1 MVIQVVGVLNARS
14 IAMKV
19 KEKMWGARGRPRKFR
34 PGEAVE
40 WRLRA
45 PDNLLMELRVCARA
59 GKRSVNDEII
69 ARLLLSLNYQPDIP
83 VIKTA
88 KGERLISLAVKF
100 EDWLHNL
107 LDVDTRCGE
116 VNKRDSP
123 PAEHLWVWREGERIL
138 LPGKTTGYSMRIPGN
153 LAEEICTMA
162 RVHRRSLNDEMLTRL
177 MSTLKYF
184 TGRVLEQNED
194 SQALK
199 VLCMEFESYLKEK
212 INEAEKSALPW
223 DKDGAQ

>member
-1 MVIQVVGVLNARS
+1 MVIQVVRVLNARS

-19 KEKMWGARGRPRKFR
+19 KEKMWGDRGRPRKFR

-59 GKRSVNDEII
+59 GKRSVND
-69 ARLLLSLNYQPDIP
+69 D

-88 KGERLISLAVKF
+88 EGERLISLAVKF
-100 EDWLHNL
+100 EDWLYNL

-138 LPGKTTGYSMRIPGN
+138 LLGKTTGYSMRIPGN
-153 LAEEICTMA
+153 LAEEIRTMA

-194 SQALK
+194 AQALK

>member
-1 MVIQVVGVLNARS
+1 
-14 IAMKV
+14 MKV
-19 KEKMWGARGRPRKFR
+19 KEKMWEGRGRPRKFR

-45 PDNLLMELRVCARA
+45 PDNLLMELRICART

-88 KGERLISLAVKF
+88 EGERLISLAVKF
-100 EDWLHNL
+100 EGWLHHL
-107 LDVDTRCGE
+107 LDMEACSGE
-116 VNKRDSP
+116 VNKMDGP

-153 LAEEICTMA
+153 LAEEIRVMA

-177 MSTLKYF
+177 MSTLEYF

-194 SQALK
+194 GQALK
-199 VLCMEFESYLKEK
+199 VLCMEFETYLKEK

-223 DKDGAQ
+223 DKDSAQ